1 MMLDLRRDVRRLP
14 PLVIDTADVSAADR
28 AAAIDNWRNR
38 MVSEHVSARV
48 FGVLTAQMIGAGLP
62 RSEIRRVADMA
73 QQELD
78 HGLACG
84 RVLAALGEAP
94 VAALPAL
101 DEVPLHEEVAP
112 LEGVLRNV
120 LSIGC
125 ASETVAVA
133 LVGTERAHAGASP
146 SARVVGAV
154 LDGILRDEVKHA
166 RFGWRLVARLAP
178 TLDPAMRARLDAYLE
193 DVFVH
198 EIAFHAPFLRMP
210 NADTPGL
217 AIGAPHGRSSWAV
230 FVDTMREVVV
240 PGLARHG
247 FQAHDA
253 WRRATEERARRVDRH
268 RAA

>member
-1 MMLDLRRDVRRLP
+1 MNLDLRREVRRLP
-14 PLVIDTADVSAADR
+14 PLTVDVEGVSAGDR
-28 AAAIDNWRNR
+28 AAAIENWRNR

-62 RSEIRRVADMA
+62 RGEIHRVSDMA
-73 QQELD
+73 RQELD
-78 HGLACG
+78 HGLACA

-94 VAALPAL
+94 VAALPVL
-101 DEVPLHEEVAP
+101 DEVPLHEEVSP

-133 LVGTERAHAGASP
+133 LVGTEREHAGMAP
-146 SARVVGAV
+146 SASAVRGV

-178 TLDPAMRARLDAYLE
+178 SLDPPMRARLDAYLE
-193 DVFVH
+193 DVFAH
-198 EIAFHAPFLRMP
+198 EMTFHAPFLRMP
-210 NADTPGL
+210 NADAPGL

-230 FVDTMREVVV
+230 FVDTMQEVVV
-240 PGLARHG
+240 PGLERHG
-247 FQAHDA
+247 FRAHDA
-253 WRRATEERARRVDRH
+253 WRRATEARAADRH
-268 RAA
+268 SAA